1 MSYLRN
7 SLRLTAATACLLAL
21 LTPGVGHA
29 EIVIVAPMN
38 GAVVDPSF
46 SVKITYTDQYFGDT
60 DVEEY
65 IEPDEFEIR
74 ADGMVVVSCGQACQN
89 NGNAEFQLM
98 LLPGPHELEAMARVS
113 FGFSEEHSDPI
124 TITVKGDTDT
134 TGDTE
139 ATGDSTDSSTATDTT
154 ATTNDTAATG
164 DTPTSDA
171 ATDDTGTTA
180 QPPADPGDKAGCT
193 CDARSGPGS
202 ALPWLVVAGLPIRR
216 RRRRA

>member
-7 SLRLTAATACLLAL
+7 NLRLSAAIACLLAL

-29 EIVIVAPMN
+29 EIVIVAPTN

-46 SVKITYTDQYFGDT
+46 SVKITYTDQYFADT
-60 DVEEY
+60 DTEEY

-74 ADGMVVVSCGQACQN
+74 ADGMVVVSCGQTCQN

-98 LLPGPHELEAMARVS
+98 LPPGPHELEATARVS
-113 FGFSEEHSDPI
+113 FEFSEEQSDPI

-134 TGDTE
+134 TGDT
-139 ATGDSTDSSTATDTT
+139 TSSSSATDTT
-154 ATTNDTAATG
+154 ATTNETAATG
-164 DTPTSDA
+164 DAPTSGD
-171 ATDDTGTTA
+171 ATDDTGATA
-180 QPPADPGDKAGCT
+180 QPPADPGDKAGCA
-193 CDARSGPGS
+193 CDASSGPGS